1 MADISLQKNEDLEK
15 LHHLE
20 IKIAMEIKRV
30 CKKHNIKY
38 FLAFGSLLGA
48 IRHKGFIPWD
58 DDLDIGMLRDDY
70 ERFIKVFNDETDTKI
85 FFMENWDTEPSYGH
99 SFTKIKLND
108 TVFEEY
114 SISKTHTHKGIFVD
128 VFPFDSLVDNPQ
140 EIRQFEKRIRFFR
153 MLYKFKLGYLPT
165 NPSDKS
171 QLLLSKLFWFI
182 GLFVKQS
189 WIKKSLLNQETK
201 YNRLEQTPPNVVL
214 ASGARRCIDYFDRSY
229 IDETIEVA
237 FDGVQFAV
245 PKEYHKVLTRMY
257 GDYMQLPPVEQ
268 RTFRHSALYVDF
280 GPYK

>member
-1 MADISLQKNEDLEK
+1 MVVNVTTPKNEELAK
-15 LHHLE
+15 LHELE
-20 IKIAMEIKRV
+20 IKIALEIKRV
-30 CKKHNIKY
+30 CEKHQIKY

-48 IRHKGFIPWD
+48 IRHQGFIPWD

-70 ERFIKVFNDETDTKI
+70 ERFIRVFNKETDSKI
-85 FFMENWDTEPSYGH
+85 FFMENWDTEPCYGH
-99 SFTKIKLND
+99 SFTKIKLNN

-114 SISKTHTHKGIFVD
+114 SISKTNTHKGIFVD

-153 MLYKFKLGYLPT
+153 MLYKFKLGYRPT

-171 QLLLSKLFWFI
+171 QLLFSKLFWFV
-182 GLFVKQS
+182 GLFVKRS
-189 WIKKSLLNQETK
+189 WIKKCLFSQETK
-201 YNRLEQTPPNVVL
+201 YNGLQPTPPNVVL
-214 ASGARRCIDYFDRSY
+214 ASGARRCKDYFDRNY
-229 IDETIEVA
+229 LNDTIEVT

-268 RTFRHSALYVDF
+268 RTFRHSAMYINF
-280 GPYK
+280 GPY